1 METFCNFNNLA
12 YLQSLHI
19 LLFNF
24 VFHTW
29 FHLFM
34 GDFRKHFCTW
44 YGHLRTLL
52 QLGRYFQT
60 NCCCMMCGKIFLDYY
75 PFSVWSFQKWSFAIK
90 DKIGDNDFELAC
102 FSYTHI
108 HIHTHTLL
116 HKYTKDLGK
125 IQRHKKLD
133 LWGLLFH
140 TIQQFN
146 GVIIT
151 YPEVFLQT

>member
-34 GDFRKHFCTW
+34 GLSKAFLYMVWALENVITTRSLFSDK
-44 YGHLRTLL
+44 LL
-52 QLGRYFQT
+52 LYDVWKF
-60 NCCCMMCGKIFLDYY
+60 FLDYY
-75 PFSVWSFQKWSFAIK
+75 AFSVWSFQKWSFAIK

-108 HIHTHTLL
+108 HSHTLL

-125 IQRHKKLD
+125 MQRHKKLD
-133 LWGLLFH
+133 LWGLLLH

>member
-1 METFCNFNNLA
+1 MSVCYLCWLLKAALPPCKHNIKWNRTQVVGLEFHCTMETFCNFNNLA

-60 NCCCMMCGKIFLDYY
+60 NCCCMMCGKIFLDYHA
-75 PFSVWSFQKWSFAIK
+75 FSVWSFQKWSFAIK

-102 FSYTHI
+102 FSYTHT
-108 HIHTHTLL
+108 HSHTVT
-116 HKYTKDLGK
+116 
-125 IQRHKKLD
+125 
-133 LWGLLFH
+133 
-140 TIQQFN
+140 
-146 GVIIT
+146 
-151 YPEVFLQT
+151 